1 MPEYLNIEEKIQD
14 YIDGFCDENEAAEI
28 ERNIAVNAAW
38 KATYASLS
46 EINRVLQSDFE
57 PMEPS
62 MRFSKNVMEQIAG
75 LKIAKPTRQYLNPV
89 VIWLIGGILV
99 TMLVFIIGYAVSLAD
114 WSATGGTTT
123 LKIPEVQMPAVNWGS
138 YINNNTTMLFLLLNT
153 VLGFALFDK
162 WLRRK
167 KASV

>member
-1 MPEYLNIEEKIQD
+1 MPEHINIEEQIQD
-14 YIDGFCDENEAAEI
+14 YIDGFCNDQEAVEI
-28 ERNIAVNAAW
+28 ERNIAVNPAW

-62 MRFSKNVMEQIAG
+62 MRFSKNVMDQIAG

-89 VIWLIGGILV
+89 VIWLIGGVLV

-114 WSATGGTTT
+114 WSATGSSTS
-123 LKIPEVQMPAVNWGS
+123 LKIPEVKMPAVNWGG
-138 YINNNTTMLFLLLNT
+138 YVNNNTTMLFLLLNT
-153 VLGFALFDK
+153 VLGFTLFDK

-167 KASV
+167 KAGV